1 MLIKQIISIPLKSH
15 YAKNVQPP
23 LDNHDRVNK
32 RLQLRS
38 ARIKRRNSKLQSTA
52 QKPDPI
58 DQGRRGSTT
67 PLRSQKTAQT
77 NVNEKRVH
85 GSFGSQSLSFPD
97 PCRPRSY
104 VLD

>member
-1 MLIKQIISIPLKSH
+1 MF
-15 YAKNVQPP
+15 A
-23 LDNHDRVNK
+23 VNGN
-32 RLQLRS
+32 QATAQQTAVS
-38 ARIKRRNSKLQSTA
+38 AA

-58 DQGRRGSTT
+58 DQARRGSTT

-77 NVNEKRVH
+77 NVNEKQVH
-85 GSFGSQSLSFPD
+85 GSFASQSLSFPD